1 MIPKDTGSDRRRF
14 LGGLLATAAVLP
26 GGALLAQGSDPNTGQ
41 PLYGARPSGGAPD
54 LSAYQV
60 DPTADP
66 RRNQSS
72 FRARHWSEFYPS
84 LGKGVILA
92 DVTSRAVHYWSGDE
106 SINLAFPC
114 SIPVTEDRTRRGK
127 TEIVRKAKNPPWTP
141 TPSMREKDP
150 NLPQRVEGG
159 DPSNPLGPYGLYL
172 SWPAYLIHG
181 THDTRKIGR
190 KSSNGCYGLYNEHIT
205 RLYEVAEVGTQVTVF

>member
-92 DVTSRAVHYWSGDE
+92 DVTSRAVHY
-106 SINLAFPC
+106 
-114 SIPVTEDRTRRGK
+114 
-127 TEIVRKAKNPPWTP
+127 
-141 TPSMREKDP
+141 
-150 NLPQRVEGG
+150 
-159 DPSNPLGPYGLYL
+159 L
-172 SWPAYLIHG
+172 SLIH
-181 THDTRKIGR
+181 I
-190 KSSNGCYGLYNEHIT
+190 
-205 RLYEVAEVGTQVTVF
+205 